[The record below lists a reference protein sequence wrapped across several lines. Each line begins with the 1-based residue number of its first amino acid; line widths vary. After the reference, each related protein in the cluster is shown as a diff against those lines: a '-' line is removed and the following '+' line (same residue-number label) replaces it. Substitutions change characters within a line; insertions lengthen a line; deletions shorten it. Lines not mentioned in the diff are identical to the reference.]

1 MKTIKNIC
9 DHLSYENN
17 LLCLESVSCK
27 AFTEKVMTPFYCYSI
42 KEIEK
47 NFFTFKNSFKKVK
60 PFICYAVKAN
70 YNETI
75 LKKLAL
81 LGAGADVVS
90 GGEMFKAMKCGIK
103 PKNIVFSGVGKTEK
117 EINDA
122 IKNNIM
128 QINVESIEEIE
139 EINKIAKKRN
149 KQIDISI
156 RVNPDVDAKTHS
168 KISTGRL
175 EDKFGISIEKT
186 KKIFSHKRVYE
197 NLNINGIAI
206 HIGSQITNL
215 RPFEKAFKK
224 IHKLILFLKE
234 KKIKIKNLDL
244 GGGVG
249 INYSQNSIIDIKD
262 YVILVE
268 SVFGNENLK
277 LIFEPGRFIVGSSAI
292 LISKVIRIKKGLH
305 KNFVIID
312 AGMNDLLRPSLYE
325 AYHEIV
331 PLEIK
336 GNRKTEYDIVGPIC
350 ETSDV
355 FAKKRKISEL
365 NKGDYVAICSVGA
378 YGKCMAS
385 NYNCRKLIKEIF
397 VADFC
402 KKNPIKY

>member
-1 MKTIKNIC
+1 MKIIKNIC
-9 DHLSYENN
+9 NHLSYQNNSLYLENI
-17 LLCLESVSCK
+17 SCK
-27 AFTEKVMTPFYCYSI
+27 TFTEKISTPFYCYSM

-60 PFICYAVKAN
+60 PVICYAVKAN
-70 YNETI
+70 FNERV
-75 LKKLAL
+75 LEKLGL

-90 GGEMFKAMKCGIK
+90 SGEMFKAMKCGIK
-103 PKNIVFSGVGKTEK
+103 PENIVFSGVGKTER

-139 EINKIAKKRN
+139 EINKIAKKRKKLIN
-149 KQIDISI
+149 ISI

-175 EDKFGISIEKT
+175 EDKFGISIENT
-186 KKIFSHKRVYE
+186 KKIFSHKGVYE

-215 RPFEKAFKK
+215 KPFEKAFKK
-224 IHKLILFLKE
+224 VQKLLFFFKE
-234 KKIKIKNLDL
+234 KKLKIKNLDL
-244 GGGVG
+244 GGGIG
-249 INYSQNSIIDIKD
+249 INYSQNPTIDIKD
-262 YVILVE
+262 YVTLVE
-268 SVFGNENLK
+268 SYFGNENLK

-292 LISKVIRIKKGLH
+292 LISKVIRIKKGLY
-305 KNFVIID
+305 KDFVIID
-312 AGMNDLLRPSLYE
+312 AGMNDLLRPSLYD

-336 GNRKTEYDIVGPIC
+336 GSRKVVYDIVGPIC

-355 FAKKRKISEL
+355 FANKRKISEL
-365 NKGDYVAICSVGA
+365 KKGDYVAICSVGA

-397 VADFC
+397 VADFE
-402 KKNPIKY
+402 KNFL